1 MTKSIEEIEQRT
13 KVLHELKAI
22 RYTVGVILVNL
33 LSLSENT
40 IRFEDGLVRKI
51 VKLLQRE
58 EERTRK
64 ETNEKEKV
72 SHTLLKEKE
81 KKEKKKKEEEK
92 LDIRN
97 LEFNSFTLSN
107 SYFNSLVSEYGVN
120 VVTDSCVVLDK
131 LISLNGR
138 TYKDVKKKLREL
150 CDNFSM
156 RDKLVEDY
164 SYTSQRVRSVN
175 YKAIE
180 NIEDARS
187 YIINTPFYMR
197 NVEQGVLYL
206 QEKFPELKEIKC
218 S

>member
-1 MTKSIEEIEQRT
+1 MSKSIEEMEQRT
-13 KVLHELKAI
+13 KLLHELKAI
-22 RYTVGVILVNL
+22 RYVVGVILVNL
-33 LSLSENT
+33 VSLSENT
-40 IRFEDGLVRKI
+40 IRFEDGLIRK
-51 VKLLQRE
+51 VAKLLQRE
-58 EERTRK
+58 EERKRK

-92 LDIRN
+92 VDIKN
-97 LEFNSFTLSN
+97 LEFNSFSLSK

-120 VVTDSCVVLDK
+120 VVSDGCVVLDK

-156 RDKLVEDY
+156 RDRLVEDY
-164 SYTSQRVRSVN
+164 SYTSQRVRTVN
-175 YKAIE
+175 YKAIDKV
-180 NIEDARS
+180 EDARS
-187 YIINTPFYMR
+187 YIINIPFYLR
-197 NVEQGVLYL
+197 NVDQGVLYL
-206 QEKFPELKEIKC
+206 QEKFPELKEIRC